1 MEIHT
6 ISFVAGR
13 AEWVSYSG
21 QSLERKT
28 IMPKERSHLRVLL
41 VQIRE
46 DLETRQEE
54 YSQFV
59 ARSGLSAEQIHP
71 FDLFKTPQF
80 DEKILDGYD
89 ALFIGGSSDA
99 SVTQPERYPF
109 VKPLSDLLIFCR
121 KQQFPVFASCFGFQV
136 AVVAFGGQVIVD
148 RERQELG
155 TFEIELS
162 EDARKD
168 VLLGDLPERIWAVV
182 GHQERAIQLPF
193 GTTILASTPLCEYHA
208 FRFTGSPF
216 YAFQFHP
223 EMAHTDLMVRLRR
236 YKEKYIDDH
245 EALANIEEQL
255 QATPEANSLIR
266 KFLTHFC

>member
-1 MEIHT
+1 
-6 ISFVAGR
+6 
-13 AEWVSYSG
+13 
-21 QSLERKT
+21 
-28 IMPKERSHLRVLL
+28 MPKEQSSLRVLL
-41 VQIRE
+41 VQVRE
-46 DLETRQEE
+46 DPETLQEE
-54 YSQFV
+54 YLQFV
-59 ARSGLSAEQIHP
+59 SCSGLLPEQIHS

-80 DEKILDGYD
+80 NAGILNGYD

-109 VKPLSDLLIFCR
+109 IYSLCELLIFCR
-121 KQQFPVFASCFGFQV
+121 KNQFPVFASCFGFQA

-148 RERQELG
+148 RDRQELG
-155 TFEIELS
+155 TFEIQLS
-162 EDARKD
+162 EEARQD
-168 VLLGDLPERIWAVV
+168 ILLGDLPDRIWAVV
-182 GHQERAIQLPF
+182 GHQERALYLPF

-223 EMAHTDLMVRLRR
+223 EMAETDLMVRLRR
-236 YKEKYIDDH
+236 YKARYLDDH
-245 EALANIEEQL
+245 EALAKIEEQL